1 MDEDVPR
8 MERNNRKRRKKL
20 LVSARTLF
28 DTQGFEQTT
37 VAQIAKA
44 AHTALR
50 TVYNF
55 FPTKLD
61 ILGTLILEEMTDGV
75 AEGQAELGPLPQN
88 PCDGVLRLLEMYAR
102 VVARIPRNEG
112 RMFTAHAITT
122 GGATLAGRINA
133 TTDKMFH
140 DGILDLLTD
149 YRDRRAL
156 PGDMNLDAVAR
167 LIFFGAS
174 GLYLTWVTD
183 DDMTVDHLLK
193 LLREQV
199 CVVFP
204 PGMNG

>member
-1 MDEDVPR
+1 MDEDVPP

-20 LVSARTLF
+20 LVSARALF

-55 FPTKLD
+55 FPAKLD

-75 AEGQAELGPLPQN
+75 SEGLAELGPLPES
-88 PCDGVLRLLEMYAR
+88 PCDGLLRLLEMYAR

-149 YRDRRAL
+149 YRDRGAL

-174 GLYLTWVTD
+174 GLYLMWVTD
-183 DDMTVDHLLK
+183 DDMTLDQLRK

-199 CVVFP
+199 CVLFP
-204 PGMNG
+204 PGMDR